1 MKRSAAAMA
10 DASGDEEGPKAAGG
24 ECQEIVIDGA
34 TMLEAV
40 EAIVSSE
47 GSSTNMVIQD
57 SATGQIFGQLQE
69 GSHVGVIAQHMDITE
84 PLTSLK
90 SLLEQRLAVSLHDYA
105 FFLQDTQEL
114 NASKNLVDQCVQGEG
129 LVQVNVEIINKDGVR
144 KINIVD
150 VLKPAEE
157 ILTVAPNTVQQELI
171 GEPPVVRKVVLPE
184 NEEPENVT
192 RWIVSSEFKK
202 EQEKHKIPADPTLWK
217 PDQVL
222 RWFQWAC
229 RHFGLQDANA
239 SDWNLTGKQLCELS
253 HAEFVR
259 RIAFD
264 PGDLFWTHLELLRK
278 CKIVAVIQQPVYVQQ
293 TPQMITI
300 QKTVTPSPRNRIR
313 VPKLSP
319 RVAYEGSPG
328 NRTGNNGQIQLWQ
341 FLLEMLTERDS
352 REYIQWIG
360 DEGEFKLNNPEMVAQ
375 LWGLRKNK
383 PTMNYEKLSRALRY
397 YYDGDMIA
405 KVHGKRFVYKF
416 VCDLKQLV
424 GYSASELNRLV
435 LECEQRRM
443 EKLGGSIMSMTTLE
457 VPTGD
462 RDDDPDDL

>member
-157 ILTVAPNTVQQELI
+157 ILTVSPNTVQQELI

-202 EQEKHKIPADPTLWK
+202 EQEKHKIPAVSL
-217 PDQVL
+217 
-222 RWFQWAC
+222 
-229 RHFGLQDANA
+229 
-239 SDWNLTGKQLCELS
+239 LS
-253 HAEFVR
+253 HEKGAASPEPESEDS
-259 RIAFD
+259 AS
-264 PGDLFWTHLELLRK
+264 PPAK
-278 CKIVAVIQQPVYVQQ
+278 CSRLPKETAQVIQIIRAGSSSSQSPAPPATDNFHWPRDAVVMLITHCQDEERKEGFHTFTKAFWSKISSELKDRGYSVNAKQIENKWKNLKKTYKAVKEGRREDHAGRDHSASSSSGRKTWAYFELMDSFYGRKSEQ
-293 TPQMITI
+293 DFPMMITI
-300 QKTVTPSPRNRIR
+300 PGGLRVMRPSKEIQEP
-313 VPKLSP
+313 
-319 RVAYEGSPG
+319 ESPG
-328 NRTGNNGQIQLWQ
+328 SSHGGVTLRSHKKRRLLQIEEY
-341 FLLEMLTERDS
+341 LEKKVKIE
-352 REYIQWIG
+352 
-360 DEGEFKLNNPEMVAQ
+360 EGK
-375 LWGLRKNK
+375 
-383 PTMNYEKLSRALRY
+383 
-397 YYDGDMIA
+397 
-405 KVHGKRFVYKF
+405 
-416 VCDLKQLV
+416 LKQFTRFNDLF
-424 GYSASELNRLV
+424 ERF
-435 LECEQRRM
+435 LEQA
-443 EKLGGSIMSMTTLE
+443 
-457 VPTGD
+457 D
-462 RDDDPDDL
+462 FD

>member
-202 EQEKHKIPADPTLWK
+202 EQEKHKIPAVIRAGSSSSQSPAPPATDNFHWPRDAVVMLITHCQDEERKEGFHTFTKAFWSKISSELKDRGYSVNAKQIENKWK
-217 PDQVL
+217 NLKKTYKAVKEGRREDHAG
-222 RWFQWAC
+222 RDHSASSSSGRKTWAYFELMDSFYG
-229 RHFGLQDANA
+229 RKSEQD
-239 SDWNLTGKQLCELS
+239 
-253 HAEFVR
+253 F
-259 RIAFD
+259 
-264 PGDLFWTHLELLRK
+264 PM
-278 CKIVAVIQQPVYVQQ
+278 
-293 TPQMITI
+293 MITI
-300 QKTVTPSPRNRIR
+300 PGGLRVMRPSKEIQEP
-313 VPKLSP
+313 
-319 RVAYEGSPG
+319 ESPG
-328 NRTGNNGQIQLWQ
+328 SSHGGVTLRSHKKRRLLQIEEY
-341 FLLEMLTERDS
+341 LEKKVKIE
-352 REYIQWIG
+352 
-360 DEGEFKLNNPEMVAQ
+360 EGK
-375 LWGLRKNK
+375 
-383 PTMNYEKLSRALRY
+383 
-397 YYDGDMIA
+397 
-405 KVHGKRFVYKF
+405 
-416 VCDLKQLV
+416 LKQFTRFNDLF
-424 GYSASELNRLV
+424 ERF
-435 LECEQRRM
+435 LEQA
-443 EKLGGSIMSMTTLE
+443 
-457 VPTGD
+457 D
-462 RDDDPDDL
+462 FD